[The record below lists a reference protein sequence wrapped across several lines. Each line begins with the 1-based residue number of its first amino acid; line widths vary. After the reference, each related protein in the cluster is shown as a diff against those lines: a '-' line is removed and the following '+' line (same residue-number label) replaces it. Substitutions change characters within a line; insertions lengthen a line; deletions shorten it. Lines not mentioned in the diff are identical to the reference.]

1 MVVYQRGGTIVPR
14 KHRIRRSS
22 ALMHDDPI
30 TLHIAVN
37 RDVHTNAGNTD
48 FVKIIPLADFYN

>member
-37 RDVHTNAGNTD
+37 RNVHTNAQA
-48 FVKIIPLADFYN
+48 IILADFLQDNI